1 MDKYDFQ
8 KTKQQQYKATQYWHR
23 PSTLK
28 CSKIKQTNQTYQT
41 SAAKQLVE
49 IGIGKKKKASQV
61 LEEASTTSI
70 FFFFGQVY
78 PNLISNHNDSKLCS
92 KSLFVNF

>member
-49 IGIGKKKKASQV
+49 IGIGKKKKQAKYLRKPQQ
-61 LEEASTTSI
+61 LA
-70 FFFFGQVY
+70 FFFLAKFIQISFQITMI
-78 PNLISNHNDSKLCS
+78 PNSVASR
-92 KSLFVNF
+92 SL

>member
-70 FFFFGQVY
+70 FFFLAKFIQISFQITMI
-78 PNLISNHNDSKLCS
+78 PNSVASR
-92 KSLFVNF
+92 SL